1 MAWTNFEHQL
11 WKTLKK
17 YELENEAHFVL
28 AVSGGIDSMALLQAM
43 VTVKPQAH
51 FTVAYFHHGDAET
64 ETQTQY
70 RNRCEQIIRKT
81 CEELSSSVKI
91 EFQTARAIEKLT
103 SEASM
108 RDARWDFLKSL
119 VTENQPILTAHHLD
133 DWVETLT
140 LKLIRGVGPDGFIN
154 FKAWDGVVF
163 RPFLEC
169 HKSDLKTYIDSKN
182 TKYIDDPSN
191 ESDHYLRNW
200 LRNEWFR
207 SLDEKNPSGYQNY
220 SRSLLQLQQSLV
232 EKQGF
237 SLQFYQN
244 KTELGLDRSWFF
256 SLSDE
261 YQLKALALFLRHHS
275 IFEFTQGQLKEIK
288 KRLDKNQKDL
298 TFTIIHVKW
307 VINATQIM
315 LAF

>member
-1 MAWTNFEHQL
+1 MAWSNFEHQL
-11 WKTLKK
+11 WKTLKQHDLDQ
-17 YELENEAHFVL
+17 ETHFVL
-28 AVSGGIDSMALLQAM
+28 AVSGGIDSMALFESMA
-43 VTVKPQAH
+43 TVKPQAQL
-51 FTVAYFHHGDAET
+51 TVAYFHHGVSDHP
-64 ETQTQY
+64 TQTDY
-70 RNRCEQIIRKT
+70 RNQCERVIRQA
-81 CEELSSSVKI
+81 CERFSTVKI
-91 EFQTARAIEKLT
+91 EFKTEQSKTKLL

-108 RDARWDFLKSL
+108 REARWNFLKSL
-119 VTENQPILTAHHLD
+119 TSENQPILTAHHLD

-140 LKLIRGVGPDGFIN
+140 LKLIRGVGPEGFTS

-169 HKSDLKTYIDSKN
+169 HKAELKEYIDSKH
-182 TKYIDDPSN
+182 IEFIEDPSN

-200 LRNEWFR
+200 LRHEWFR

-232 EKQGF
+232 SNQSF

-244 KTELGLDRSWFF
+244 KTELGLDRNWFF
-256 SLSDE
+256 SLSNE
-261 YQLKALALFLRHHS
+261 YQLKALALFLRQHR
-275 IFEFTQGQLKEIK
+275 IFDFTQGQLKEIN

-298 TFTIIHVKW
+298 IFTVIHVKW